1 MARSTP
7 AAKAA
12 PAPAPVDPVQAQINA
27 MVEAALEAALGRFA
41 APVADPPAT
50 ETSTD
55 VTPVDTRT
63 PEGQPTL
70 RNPDNPASLPQKRL
84 WADLRF
90 RAIAK
95 NGTAAQK
102 TAAAKALAAYTS
114 ALNAYLLA
122 SGVTGPTTVTMSDAQ
137 VAISELRA

>member
-7 AAKAA
+7 SAAKAA
-12 PAPAPVDPVQAQINA
+12 PAPPMDLGALIAAQVQ
-27 MVEAALEAALGRFA
+27 AALEAAGLGSA
-41 APVADPPAT
+41 VVAPAT
-50 ETSTD
+50 ETPTD

-95 NGTAAQK
+95 TGTAAQK